1 MTSPTTRSTT
11 GSTTGSPTGS
21 PTGLP
26 GLRGIRLYALA
37 SFVVIAVAAGAFS
50 FAWDDGAARQAVL
63 VSAVL
68 AYVVQLVAF
77 AVARLLAANGHGI
90 AGWGLGAVFCFVT
103 LVVYGFVCRA
113 TGLPTSAGMISLATF
128 FFLTEVIEP
137 PFLNI

>member
-1 MTSPTTRSTT
+1 MTSPS
-11 GSTTGSPTGS
+11 GSTTGPSTSPAGPVTGF
-21 PTGLP
+21 P

-37 SFVVIAVAAGAFS
+37 CFVVIAVAAGAFT
-50 FAWDDGAARQAVL
+50 FAWDDGAARQVVL
-63 VSAVL
+63 VSAAL
-68 AYVVQLVAF
+68 AFVVQLVAF
-77 AVARLLAANGHGI
+77 AVARLLAASGHGI
-90 AGWGLGAVFCFVT
+90 AGWGLGAVFCFVA

>member
-1 MTSPTTRSTT
+1 MTSP
-11 GSTTGSPTGS
+11 TTGSPTGT
-21 PTGLP
+21 PTGSTAGFP

-50 FAWDDGAARQAVL
+50 LAWDDGAARQVVL
-63 VSAVL
+63 VSAGL
-68 AYVVQLVAF
+68 AFVVQLVAF

-90 AGWGLGAVFCFVT
+90 AGWGLGAVFCFVA

-113 TGLPTSAGMISLATF
+113 AGLPTSAGMISLATF